1 MNEKLL
7 RALTVLAMAAMIVG
21 AILMVD
27 WPTGGSFDETN
38 QTSDNVAMKLFGTDV
53 DQGYG
58 LLVFLTGVL
67 LLVAMLGG
75 VFLAKEEEAKK

>member
-1 MNEKLL
+1 MNEKLT
-7 RALTVLAMAAMIVG
+7 RALAILAMALLIVG

-27 WPTGGSFDETN
+27 WPTSGSMNEDK
-38 QTSDNVAMKLFGTDV
+38 QTTGSVGIKLLGNDT

-58 LLVFLTGVL
+58 LVVFLTGVL

-75 VFLAKEEEAKK
+75 VFLAKGEEKE

>member
-1 MNEKLL
+1 MNDKLV
-7 RALTVLAMAAMIVG
+7 RSVSIIALALLIIG

-27 WPTGGSFDETN
+27 WPTTGSFDDKN
-38 QTSDNVAMKLFGTDV
+38 QTSDNVAMKLFGTDS

-58 LLVFLTGVL
+58 LVVFLTGVL

-75 VFLAKEEEAKK
+75 IFLAKEEAKE